1 MTKYITVHE
10 VHRKSGVVAAGKP
23 IDTSGE
29 EEAFLLDAKAIRK
42 MTASEKALYGDEGA
56 EPVKAEKPT
65 KAKASKAEK
74 PADPEPE
81 KADPEAGKGDDDD
94 AGLV

>member
-23 IDTSGE
+23 IDTSGD

-42 MTASEKALYGDEGA
+42 MTASEKALYGEEGA
-56 EPVKAEKPT
+56 EPAKAEKPT
-65 KAKASKAEK
+65 KAKAEK
-74 PADPEPE
+74 PVKAEPE
-81 KADPEAGKGDDDD
+81 KAEPVNPDAGKGEDDD

>member
-10 VHRKSGVVAAGKP
+10 VHRKTGVVPAGKP
-23 IDTSGE
+23 IDTSGD
-29 EEAFLLDAKAIRK
+29 EEAFLLDAKAVRK

-65 KAKASKAEK
+65 KAKAEK
-74 PADPEPE
+74 PVKAEPE
-81 KADPEAGKGDDDD
+81 KAEPVNPDAGKGEDDD